1 MRSVRP
7 SALPW
12 RPMKL
17 RLLVLAEIWR
27 PTSLSG
33 FMPRH
38 IEQPALPPLEA
49 GRAEHVVEP
58 LRLRLR
64 LHLLRARHHDGLDA
78 RRDPPLLR
86 DLRRG
91 AKVAQPRVGAASDED
106 DVHRHLGHLL
116 AGAKV
121 HVGVG
126 PLDGRPVRLVE
137 LLDRGERLPDPDALS
152 RGDAPGHGG
161 GDVRPV
167 HPHHVVVLRIRVRG
181 HRLPVRDGPVPRALV
196 RGVLASAEVIEG
208 GLVGV
213 DVADPRPA
221 LDGHVAHRHPPLHGH
236 RLDDRARVLVGEADT
251 ALDSEAADDVQGH
264 VLRLDSRPERP
275 ADLDAPHPEGV
286 HAQALRGEHVA
297 HLARADAEGEGAEG
311 AVGGGVGVAAGDRH
325 AGVDESELG
334 ADDVHDAL
342 APGGEVEELDVVAL
356 RVDLEGGHHRLRL
369 LVGVGPR
376 HAVGG
381 DDVVDGRHRP
391 VEVRHPEPAFVQHV
405 EGLRGGDLVGEVQ
418 ADEELVLPGREPGHD
433 VRVPDLVV
441 ERVLR
446 HLVLAR
452 ETTGRRNDNGAFAG
466 KARTPGA
473 DTMPEPRAGVP
484 RLVFGPVGRKPG
496 RSGP

>member
-1 MRSVRP
+1 M
-7 SALPW
+7 
-12 RPMKL
+12 
-17 RLLVLAEIWR
+17 
-27 PTSLSG
+27 
-33 FMPRH
+33 
-38 IEQPALPPLEA
+38 
-49 GRAEHVVEP
+49 
-58 LRLRLR
+58 
-64 LHLLRARHHDGLDA
+64 
-78 RRDPPLLR
+78 
-86 DLRRG
+86 
-91 AKVAQPRVGAASDED
+91 
-106 DVHRHLGHLL
+106 
-116 AGAKV
+116 
-121 HVGVG
+121 GVG

-137 LLDRGERLPDPDALS
+137 LLDRGKRLPDPDALP

-196 RGVLASAEVIEG
+196 RGVLASAEILEG
-208 GLVGV
+208 GLVRV

-221 LDGHVAHRHPPLHGH
+221 LDGHVAHRHPSLHGH
-236 RLDDRARVLVGEADT
+236 RLDDRARVLVGEADA

-297 HLARADAEGEGAEG
+297 HLARANAEGEGAERP
-311 AVGGGVGVAAGDRH
+311 VGRGMGVAAGDRH
-325 AGVDESELG
+325 AGVDEPELG

-369 LVGVGPR
+369 LVGIGPR

-381 DDVVDGRHRP
+381 DDVIDGRHRP
-391 VEVRHPEPAFVQHV
+391 VEVRHPEPALVQHV

-418 ADEELVLPGREPGHD
+418 ADEELVLPGRESGHD

-446 HLVLAR
+446 HLVLTR
-452 ETTGRRNDNGAFAG
+452 ETAGRRNDSGVARRWASPLLATGRSARIPRTRDPCPPLESHRTDPRCRIALFRSGPAGAG
-466 KARTPGA
+466 RG
-473 DTMPEPRAGVP
+473 RW
-484 RLVFGPVGRKPG
+484 PVGRPCRPRAQPVVVPAARAPPG
-496 RSGP
+496 PLVRQFMIGSPLDFTARFRLAFGRNAASRRREGRGCFSASILGPRG